1 MHFTRWAIG
10 FELFAVSVA
19 FREPAVAQSTRPFPL
34 PIAIDVRMLPAPI
47 MANGTHYLIYELD
60 VINYMASTAHLKRVE
75 VFAESR
81 LGSALI
87 AYEGQDLI
95 DNINR
100 PGLSLDPDE
109 RPGIGA
115 ASHAMVYMYI
125 PVEAGQPVPQKLH
138 HQVTFEVESSDSSF
152 TDVVDFDT
160 QVLPRTEVI
169 EIGPP
174 LKGGPW
180 VALNGPSNTSGHRR
194 TPIPHGGR
202 PGLAQRYA
210 IDYML
215 LDREGRFFAGDSTK
229 NENYAGHG
237 QEVIAVSDAT
247 VVTAYNGVPENTPF
261 VTSRPEVFNIT
272 TAIGNHIILDLGSG
286 RYALYAHLQP
296 GSLRAKEGDYVRRGQ
311 TLGLVGNAGNSGGPH
326 LHFHLVDRNSPLGA
340 EGLPY
345 THNAFE
351 WFGKCEISAISDTCS
366 VGAGQRRV
374 GQTPLRNDIVRFP
387 R

>member
-1 MHFTRWAIG
+1 MMSTRCAIG
-10 FELFAVSVA
+10 VGLLTLSVA
-19 FREPAVAQSTRPFPL
+19 SREPAAAQSTRPFPL

-47 MANGTHYLIYELD
+47 TANGTHYLVYELD
-60 VINYMASTAHLKRVE
+60 FINYMPSTALLKRVE

-81 LGSALI
+81 SGPALI

-100 PGLSLDPDE
+100 PGLSLEPDE

-115 ASHAMVYMYI
+115 ASHAMVYMYV
-125 PVEAGQPVPQKLH
+125 PVDAGQPVPRKLH
-138 HQVTFEVESSDSSF
+138 HQVTFEVQGSDSSF

-160 QVLPRTEVI
+160 RVLPRTEVI

-194 TPIPHGGR
+194 TPIPHDGR

-210 IDYML
+210 IDYMM
-215 LDREGRFFAGDSTK
+215 LDSDGRFFAGDSTK
-229 NENYAGHG
+229 NQNYAAHG
-237 QEVIAVSDAT
+237 QEVIAVADAT
-247 VVTAYNGVPENTPF
+247 VVTAYDGVPKNTPF
-261 VTSRPEVFNIT
+261 VTSRPDVFTIT
-272 TAIGNHIILDLGSG
+272 TAIGNHIILDLGDG

-296 GSLRAKEGDYVRRGQ
+296 GSLRAEEGDYVRRGQ

-340 EGLPY
+340 EGIPY

-351 WFGKCEISAISDTCS
+351 WFGKCQISGIGDTCS
-366 VGAGQRRV
+366 VGAGERRV
-374 GQTPLRNDIVRFP
+374 GQTPLRGDILRFP
-387 R
+387 K